1 MATKRV
7 RSALP
12 GNPGTLRAELTLQV
26 TDGILSEVENRTPR
40 SVRRLHGHRP
50 LIPTVER
57 RSGSGHL
64 SPAQG
69 VRPSGWRCVASQY
82 AVECQSSYE
91 RGAARIIPLLASV
104 SSCVTVTCLN
114 GTCGLAPPCV
124 ATEGRQAMDS
134 DSPGRSWPS
143 SLLSHSV
150 SAHAMAQEGLSR

>member
-12 GNPGTLRAELTLQV
+12 GNPGTLRAELTLRV

-69 VRPSGWRCVASQY
+69 VRPSGWR
-82 AVECQSSYE
+82 
-91 RGAARIIPLLASV
+91 SV
-104 SSCVTVTCLN
+104 HRNT
-114 GTCGLAPPCV
+114 P
-124 ATEGRQAMDS
+124 
-134 DSPGRSWPS
+134 W
-143 SLLSHSV
+143 
-150 SAHAMAQEGLSR
+150 SAKALTREVRPELSRCWPVFPHVSR